1 MRVIVDSYEGK
12 KLADKMDAELLPLKE
27 GDIHI
32 VGDNKTIVIERKTW
46 NDAYTSWQ
54 TKRLENQISNMV
66 EKHDDCILLIE
77 GRLQNSRLWR
87 QRKYALVRMLQRFL
101 NRMSA
106 EVLPV
111 VYTDSKNDT
120 VDYVESLKTRLESG
134 DYKTMVRKTV
144 VLKSSRNIFH
154 NMMSLIPGITIDR
167 SKVLY
172 DHFDNLSDFVNNFET
187 AKKTDESKRWQ
198 TQCDKIKKYIETEW
212 GETSE
217 REVIVDKGGHDD

>member
-187 AKKTDESKRWQ
+187 AKKQTRVRGGKLNAIKLRNILKRNGV
-198 TQCDKIKKYIETEW
+198 KLR
-212 GETSE
+212 
-217 REVIVDKGGHDD
+217 REK

>member
-12 KLADKMDAELLPLKE
+12 KLAEKMDAELQPLKE

-32 VGDNKTIVIERKTW
+32 IGSERTIVIERKTW

-120 VDYVESLKTRLESG
+120 INYVESLKTRLESG
-134 DYKTMVRKTV
+134 DYKTMIRKTV
-144 VLKSSRNIFH
+144 VLKSSRNIYH
-154 NMMSLIPGITIDR
+154 NIMSLIPGITIER
-167 SKVLY
+167 SKKLY

-187 AKKTDESKRWQ
+187 AKETDNSKRWH
-198 TQCDKIKKYIETEW
+198 TQCEKIKKVIDTKWET
-212 GETSE
+212 TTD
-217 REVIVDKGGHDD
+217 REVIVDKGDIDD